1 MASEAKAPR
10 LCAGCGKEVEH
21 GHYRQN
27 RYGEY
32 VCGDCMRKGFKFS
45 TRRTIVHVA
54 RRAVKLGRRLAARVV
69 IAVLLL
75 AALYFVMDRLTNP
88 PAPVTEAPAP

>member
-1 MASEAKAPR
+1 MGSEAKAPR
-10 LCAGCGKEVEH
+10 MCAGCGKEVEH

-32 VCGDCMRKGFKFS
+32 VCGDCMRNGFKFS
-45 TRRTIVHVA
+45 TRRTVVHVA
-54 RRAVKLGRRLAARVV
+54 RRAVKVGRRLAVRVG

-75 AALYFVMDRLTNP
+75 AAFYFVMDRLTTP
-88 PAPVTEAPAP
+88 PAPVSDTPQ